1 MSYANISKIKIK
13 ISQVASTIS
22 IYLCSRKQIDMKE
35 LTSKTINW
43 LRMAL
48 VILVLFVHV
57 HPDHNPHWLAMDHL
71 AGQSLGWVAF
81 SVIGTLINKL
91 GFIAV
96 PLFFAIS
103 GYLFFQKLEAWS
115 WSVWKQKLRSRVR
128 TLLVLILFSTPFVSS
143 AYLPVDSK
151 CPTRAGYGTAFRSAR
166 AGRTGWE

>member
-1 MSYANISKIKIK
+1 M
-13 ISQVASTIS
+13 ASTIS

-103 GYLFFQKLEAWS
+103 GYLFSRSWKPGPGLSGSKSFVPGCGHCWSLSYFQRHLCHQLTCLWIQSALPGLVMEQRFVLPGLGELAGNEYAIVVS
-115 WSVWKQKLRSRVR
+115 PGCPPLVR
-128 TLLVLILFSTPFVSS
+128 
-143 AYLPVDSK
+143 
-151 CPTRAGYGTAFRSAR
+151 
-166 AGRTGWE
+166 